1 MLSSCCCFKILALSI
16 FLLFAYTYF
25 ISIHFFSTKCISGN
39 DVINR
44 GRILKT
50 SEVDFMISST
60 PDNLAKRIR
69 FVSDS
74 HLFMFLLKVIQ
85 RQSMIWNQK

>member
-1 MLSSCCCFKILALSI
+1 
-16 FLLFAYTYF
+16 
-25 ISIHFFSTKCISGN
+25 
-39 DVINR
+39 
-44 GRILKT
+44 
-50 SEVDFMISST
+50 MISPT